1 MRGAPKGRL
10 RDGTPALRRCGAALG
25 GCAMAL
31 AFGQRVLRF
40 RAADGGGPAGGRPF
54 LPCRPGSFGKAER
67 EAYAHLQAMGVHF
80 VEIALPAPEES
91 AAVRESLGR
100 HGLRAG
106 SLQVPIDLGNDHLEQ
121 DMGEAARRVREE
133 FDAGYIFTSAHA
145 GKRDREAC
153 YAALRRA
160 GDAAARHG
168 VTIVLE
174 THPDLGTNGAVA
186 AETMRAV
193 GHPNV
198 RVNWDPANVYFYNEN
213 CDGRREF
220 DAALPYVG
228 AVHLKDTGGGYR
240 AWDFGALGSGVVDFA
255 YILGRLAEAGF
266 AGPCTMEIEGRRGE
280 DLSAEEA
287 VARVRDSVAHIRSLG
302 VLGI

>member
-1 MRGAPKGRL
+1 MAVAFGRPVLRL
-10 RDGTPALRRCGAALG
+10 RAAE
-25 GCAMAL
+25 
-31 AFGQRVLRF
+31 
-40 RAADGGGPAGGRPF
+40 GGGASGGRPF
-54 LPCRPGSFGKAER
+54 LSCRPGSFGKAEH
-67 EAYAHLQAMGVHF
+67 EAYAHLQAMGVRF
-80 VEIALPAPEES
+80 VEIALPRPEDS
-91 AAVRESLGR
+91 AAAREALTR
-100 HGLRAG
+100 AGLQAG
-106 SLQVPIDLGNDHLEQ
+106 SLQVPIDLGNESIEA

-133 FDAGYIFTSAHA
+133 FGARYIFTSAHA
-145 GKRDREAC
+145 GKRDRAAC

-186 AETMRAV
+186 AETMQAV

-240 AWDFGALGSGVVDFA
+240 AWDFGTLGSGAVDFA
-255 YILGRLAEAGF
+255 YILGRLAETGF

-287 VARVRDSVAHIRSLG
+287 VARVRDSVAFIRGLG
-302 VLGI
+302 VLGL